1 MKLKKEEIEHIAK
14 LSRLKLSNEEIN
26 KYRQE
31 LSGILNYVNTLSE
44 VDTNGVEPTAQ
55 VSGLKDVFRE
65 DKVASWQKDE
75 VDSALSQG
83 DLERGNIKVKRVL

>member
-14 LSRLKLSNEEIN
+14 LSRLRLSDEEID

-31 LSGILNYVNTLSE
+31 LSSILNYVNALAQ
-44 VDTNGVEPTAQ
+44 VDAKGVEPTAQ

-65 DKVASWQKDE
+65 DRVISWEESEVA
-75 VDSALSQG
+75 SALSQG
-83 DLERGNIKVKRVL
+83 ELEKGNVKVKRVL

>member
-14 LSRLKLSNEEIN
+14 LSRLRLSDEEID

-31 LSGILNYVNTLSE
+31 LSSILNYVNALSQ
-44 VDTNGVEPTAQ
+44 VDTKGVEPTAQ

-65 DKVASWQKDE
+65 DRVISWEEGEVA
-75 VDSALSQG
+75 SALSQG
-83 DLERGNIKVKRVL
+83 ELEKGNVKVKRVL